1 MRRFPVGPLPERAI
15 DAAAA
20 FHASVLPGILV
31 QLPAGEDI
39 ALIFPPAPFDHHG
52 WRLAATQ
59 DLARAAAP
67 ARVNGVAGDDERAIA
82 ATLAWLEQAPGITGQ
97 LLSVQTG

>member
-1 MRRFPVGPLPERAI
+1 MRAVRVGALPERAI

-20 FHASVLPGILV
+20 FHADA
-31 QLPAGEDI
+31 LPALLSPSSEREDL
-39 ALIFPPAPFDHHG
+39 ALIFAPAPFDHHG
-52 WRLAATQ
+52 WRLAAIQ

-67 ARVNGVAGDDERAIA
+67 ARVNGVVGSDEQAIA